1 MRYKC
6 CVKLGKNAS
15 ETFDMIKTAYGET
28 FMSRATVIRWHKKF
42 QEGREEVRD
51 EERCGRERDVR
62 TPDLVDKIRKFLDE
76 DRRVSLLTVAA
87 QFGVGEA
94 TVHRV
99 VHEILPQEART
110 LQIWPVAPAPGQR
123 THPQVHHGD
132 ELPDRAGHQNCPS
145 PSLQFRSGPL

>member
-1 MRYKC
+1 
-6 CVKLGKNAS
+6 
-15 ETFDMIKTAYGET
+15 MIKTAYGET
-28 FMSRATVIRWHKKF
+28 FMSRATVFRWHKKF

-94 TVHRV
+94 TVHR
-99 VHEILPQEART
+99 EISPQEART

-123 THPQVHHGD
+123 THP
-132 ELPDRAGHQNCPS
+132 
-145 PSLQFRSGPL
+145 